1 LQGTAA
7 GSLSPR
13 GEGWG
18 EGAFFTRGRNVFEAR
33 IVPQVT
39 AEVRARPHLA
49 FCGIGRPAKF
59 FETLA
64 AAGISA
70 VKCRPFPDH
79 HPYTEPDARALLA
92 EAGALNAGLITTAK
106 DLARLKGASGALAE
120 LRAAAL
126 ALPIGIEF
134 LGDGEA
140 ALLQA
145 ILGALSPYGAPGT
158 P

>member
-1 LQGTAA
+1 M
-7 GSLSPR
+7 
-13 GEGWG
+13 
-18 EGAFFTRGRNVFEAR
+18 
-33 IVPQVT
+33 PQAT
-39 AEVRARPHLA
+39 AEMRARPCLA

-59 FETLA
+59 FDTLRD
-64 AAGISA
+64 AGISA
-70 VKCRPFPDH
+70 VKCRAFPDH

-92 EAGALNAGLITTAK
+92 EAKALNAGLITTAK

-120 LRAAAL
+120 LHAAAL

-145 ILGALSPYGAPGT
+145 ILGALSPDGVPGM